1 MDNSTTVYFIFPYR
15 GVGGVSVLF
24 LRLAHTLA
32 RSHHYRCI
40 LVDYSDGYMATRA
53 NHELVTVA
61 NYSDD
66 FKTDISGN
74 SVVIFQSM
82 TPWSIFSGLSIA
94 DNIPV
99 LFWNCHPSN
108 LVAMLPGY
116 SNSNVSHSNVLS
128 QISALVLKPFRAKLT
143 KFVKHLLDS
152 NALVFMDHENVKST
166 EESVGFVIDNPVFI
180 PIPAERKEIRTVVA
194 RENGETLH
202 FCWIGRIVNFK
213 YFILKLLLDDLSIL
227 ACDSSIK
234 FKVTIVGDGS
244 HLPQLKAHC
253 NKINTYNVNFVA
265 HLEESSLDGL
275 LVNDV
280 DILFAMGTSAL
291 EGAKYGV
298 PTILLDI
305 AYSDVPATYVYRWL
319 HSRDG
324 STLGDTLRSFNNEGS
339 SYQSLKLLMDEFIDE
354 EEAVSQ
360 RTYAYFE
367 KNHSMEQI
375 SARLLDALGESRCM
389 WGDLKSKG
397 LLSRGLIYPLFKKI
411 KRIIKR

>member
-1 MDNSTTVYFIFPYR
+1 LKEKPIIYFVFPYR
-15 GVGGVSVLF
+15 GVGGVSILF
-24 LRLAHTLA
+24 LRLAHTIA
-32 RSHHYRCI
+32 TDFHYKCV
-40 LVDYSDGYMATRA
+40 LVDYRDGYMATRA
-53 NHELVTVA
+53 DVGVVSVIHYEDSGVL
-61 NYSDD
+61 
-66 FKTDISGN
+66 DIYGDSI
-74 SVVIFQSM
+74 VVFQSM
-82 TPWSIFSGLSIA
+82 TPWSMFPGLSIA
-94 DNIPV
+94 SDVRV
-99 LFWNCHPSN
+99 LFWNCHPAN
-108 LVAMLPGY
+108 LVAKLPGFRNSTLVY
-116 SNSNVSHSNVLS
+116 SGALS
-128 QISALVLKPFRAKLT
+128 SITSLILRPFTTKLT
-143 KFVKHLLDS
+143 KFVQHLLH
-152 NALVFMDHENVKST
+152 NNGLVFMDHENVKST

-213 YFILKLLLDDLSIL
+213 YFILKRLLDDLSIL

-319 HSRDG
+319 YSRDG

-339 SYQSLKLLMDEFIDE
+339 SYQSLKLLMDEFLDE

-367 KNHSMEQI
+367 KNHSMEEI
-375 SARLLDALGESRCM
+375 SARLLDALGESRCL